1 MRLKL
6 KAHLIDIIEAINDID
21 TFIGEKRLFE
31 QFVNNNLISSA
42 VERKFE
48 IIGEAM
54 NCIKRDAPE
63 LVIENQKAII
73 NFRNRV
79 IHAYDSIDKE
89 VIWAIIINHLPK
101 LRTEVERMLQN
112 LNNEKG

>member
-1 MRLKL
+1 MQPEF
-6 KAHLIDIIEAINDID
+6 KAHLIDILEAINDID
-21 TFIGEKRLFE
+21 TFIGEKKVFNEFAKNKML
-31 QFVNNNLISSA
+31 NSA

-54 NCIKRDAPE
+54 NRVKRDAPE
-63 LVIENQKAII
+63 IVMENQRAII

-89 VIWAIIINHLPK
+89 VIWSIIINHLPK
-101 LRTEVERMLQN
+101 LKMEVEQLIKQYEN
-112 LNNEKG
+112 